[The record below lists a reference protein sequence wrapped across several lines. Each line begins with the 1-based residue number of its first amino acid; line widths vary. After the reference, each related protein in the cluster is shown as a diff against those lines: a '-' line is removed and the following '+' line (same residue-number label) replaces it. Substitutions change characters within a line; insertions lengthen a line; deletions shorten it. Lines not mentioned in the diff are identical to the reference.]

1 MNIYTDKESYKYNLN
16 ILKQIAK
23 IINDNTDMLNR
34 LSISLDIANIKD
46 IQYHYKDIRG
56 KYYRVILDNICKS
69 FGVDYHK
76 ISRWDNNNGLVFN
89 MADSR
94 YKPIGDMLFNLYRLM
109 ITNFT
114 NSILDYLSING
125 NVANIINENDIIN
138 MFTYDTKNDKQKE
151 VTTLLKQIIEP
162 LNKLNKYGVKNTL
175 FSNTQNIF
183 INNLLNGEIIGI
195 NKDSI
200 YKL

>member
-16 ILKQIAK
+16 ILKQIVK

-34 LSISLDIANIKD
+34 LSISLDIADIKD
-46 IQYHYKDIRG
+46 IQYHYKDIRD
-56 KYYRVILDNICKS
+56 KYYFVILNTICQS

-109 ITNFT
+109 IANFN
-114 NSILDYLSING
+114 NSILDYLLING
-125 NVANIINENDIIN
+125 NELIINE
-138 MFTYDTKNDKQKE
+138 
-151 VTTLLKQIIEP
+151 
-162 LNKLNKYGVKNTL
+162 G
-175 FSNTQNIF
+175 
-183 INNLLNGEIIGI
+183 
-195 NKDSI
+195 
-200 YKL
+200 